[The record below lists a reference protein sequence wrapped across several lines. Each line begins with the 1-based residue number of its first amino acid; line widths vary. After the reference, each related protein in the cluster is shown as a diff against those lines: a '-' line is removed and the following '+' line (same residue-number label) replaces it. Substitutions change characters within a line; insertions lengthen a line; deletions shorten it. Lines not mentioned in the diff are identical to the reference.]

1 MCQLSLSKSDIVVK
15 SGVRHKQLAEG
26 LSCGDE
32 VHAPV
37 DESLLVCV
45 PGNREWF
52 GAPRF
57 TLDGVDQVACGY
69 DG

>member
-1 MCQLSLSKSDIVVK
+1 MESR
-15 SGVRHKQLAEG
+15 VRHEQLAEAF
-26 LSCGDE
+26 SRRDE